1 MIVRGNLD
9 GNPNIGVF
17 ALATDNFVLIPS
29 NLTKSSERY
38 IREAFNM
45 RPLRITVGGSPLV
58 GCLSAGNS
66 KGLLFPWYVSEIEVD
81 RIVSEIVDNYGIEI
95 GIIRDRF
102 TALGNLLLANDHASL
117 VHPDLSN
124 ESINIIED
132 VLDVEVQ
139 RGMIAGMKNVGA
151 VGIVTNK
158 GGLLH
163 PNTKEEEIEY
173 LETLFRVSIDTG
185 TVNHGFPY
193 VKTGMIANSK
203 GVLAGSATTG
213 PEIAR
218 IENALG
224 FLD

>member
-1 MIVRGNLD
+1 MIVRGNFD

-17 ALATDNFVLIPS
+17 ALATDKIVMIPS
-29 NLTKSSERY
+29 TLTKSSEKY
-38 IREAFNM
+38 VKKAFTLH
-45 RPLRITVGGSPLV
+45 PLRITVGGSPLI

-66 KGLLFPWYVSEIEVD
+66 NGLLFPWYVSEIEINKIA
-81 RIVSEIVDNYGIEI
+81 RNYDIKI

-102 TALGNLLLANDHASL
+102 TALGNLLLTNDYAAL

-139 RGMIAGMKNVGA
+139 RGIIAGMKTVGA
-151 VGIVTNK
+151 LCTVTNK
-158 GGLLH
+158 GALLH
-163 PNTKEEEIEY
+163 PMTKEEEVEY
-173 LETLFRVSIDTG
+173 LENLFRVSMDIG

-193 VKTGMIANSK
+193 VSIGMIANSK
-203 GVLAGSATTG
+203 GILTGSATTG